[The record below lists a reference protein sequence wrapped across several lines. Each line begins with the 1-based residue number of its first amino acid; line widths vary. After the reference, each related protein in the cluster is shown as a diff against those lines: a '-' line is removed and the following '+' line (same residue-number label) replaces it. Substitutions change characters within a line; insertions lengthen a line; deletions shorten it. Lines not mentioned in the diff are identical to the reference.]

1 MRNAE
6 RVSVTLPRE
15 LADALR
21 GRARASGRS
30 VAAVV
35 RDAIASYLGDAT
47 PAAPPTFLGTG
58 SSGRRDISERGE
70 ELISGRFRDRSA

>member
-1 MRNAE
+1 
-6 RVSVTLPRE
+6 
-15 LADALR
+15 
-21 GRARASGRS
+21 